1 MDMHHRVRGAILG
14 TIAALCLP
22 RAVFA
27 QGPEDTPPE
36 GDTAEQAPGAIAPT
50 PSELSKE
57 PPAKVEPKR
66 PVADAAPHH
75 EPPATPTMTPGIDPK
90 KWTFQPYGYLRMQYR
105 LVQNDPNVAFVGR
118 NDGFELQNARFGM
131 RAVLSPRLA
140 MVVAAEGA
148 VDERLEVNV
157 PEGRM
162 RLALRD
168 AFADVGLSGQLLVR
182 AGYFVTWFDPD
193 LDDDIRRAFVDRP
206 IESRGVRATQGFQTG
221 GLTPGRSLGAALRL
235 DPPAPSSG
243 ATVGFELAVQNG
255 SDEYSTSNDNDT
267 PAASAS
273 LVLRMP
279 KGNALVA
286 SGRFNRRTEGELPLR
301 RDEDDFEG
309 SAGTRLM
316 FGPVW
321 LAGGVVFRRTTFPTT
336 GGPVQNG
343 YGAHAQLVIRIPGD
357 TPMTVG
363 YRFGVL
369 DASSLV
375 LTDRVMEHTAGGS
388 LALPKLHMRFQLQ
401 AVHAVEQGARTL
413 TNDRVQLAAEVV
425 L

>member
-14 TIAALCLP
+14 TIAALFLP
-22 RAVFA
+22 RAVHA
-27 QGPEDTPPE
+27 QGPDE
-36 GDTAEQAPGAIAPT
+36 TASEEEQAPGATAPT
-50 PSELSKE
+50 TAEAPKE
-57 PPAKVEPKR
+57 PPAPTKPAA
-66 PVADAAPHH
+66 VAEPHH

-105 LVQNDPNVAFVGR
+105 IVQNDPNVAFVGR

-148 VDERLEVNV
+148 VDERLQVNV

-162 RLALRD
+162 RLVLRD
-168 AFADVGLSGQLLVR
+168 AFADIGVAGQMSVR

-193 LDDDIRRAFVDRP
+193 LDDDIRRAFIDRP
-206 IESRGVRATQGFQTG
+206 IESRGVRPTQGFQTG

-235 DPPAPSSG
+235 DTPAPASG
-243 ATVGFELAVQNG
+243 AVVGFELAVQNG
-255 SDEYSTSNDNDT
+255 ADEYSTSNDNDT

-286 SGRFNRRTEGELPLR
+286 SGRFNRRTEGDLPLR
-301 RDEDDFEG
+301 RDEDDLEA
-309 SAGTRLM
+309 SAGTRLL

-343 YGAHAQLVIRIPGD
+343 YGAHAQLVFRIPGA
-357 TPMTVG
+357 TPITLG

-369 DASSLV
+369 DSSSLV

-401 AVHAVEQGARTL
+401 GVHVVEQGARNL
-413 TNDRVQLAAEVV
+413 TNDRIQLAAEVV